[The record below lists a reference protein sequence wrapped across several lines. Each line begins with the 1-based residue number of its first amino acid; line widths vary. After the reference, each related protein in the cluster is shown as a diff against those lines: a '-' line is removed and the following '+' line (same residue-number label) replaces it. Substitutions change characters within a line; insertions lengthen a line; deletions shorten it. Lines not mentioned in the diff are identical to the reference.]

1 MVDENL
7 GSHEVDE
14 KLLEV
19 GHHFDKQANC
29 PAKTNYIQPTS
40 TKERINHSSVQT
52 IIGSGEFL

>member
-19 GHHFDKQANC
+19 GHHFDKQANR

-40 TKERINHSSVQT
+40 TRKGINHSRDQIFT
-52 IIGSGEFL
+52 GFGEFL